1 MVLTSTQIEMLVAYR
16 DKAYVSNILCDECY
30 YYNNMRKNLI
40 NIPLI
45 VCSSIMTV
53 FNSSSFDDD
62 TMRIPNILLNSLT
75 TLILALIGNFKFVE
89 KQNNFH
95 NNGLKFNRLCHK
107 IEDTLTHNI
116 EDITVEKLREYI
128 EEYDTLNEN
137 LEFPYN
143 QSIKEKIRKRYLGK
157 KILPN
162 ALNCVG
168 EFSIRT
174 EEIAGDD
181 SRSVSVSV

>member
-1 MVLTSTQIEMLVAYR
+1 MLVAYR

-30 YYNNMRKNLI
+30 SYNNMRKNLI

-45 VCSSIMTV
+45 FCSSIMTV
-53 FNSSSFDDD
+53 FNSSSFDAD

-107 IEDTLTHNI
+107 IEDTLTHNL
-116 EDITVEKLREYI
+116 DDVTVEKLREYI

-157 KILPN
+157 KVLPN

-168 EFSIRT
+168 DFSVRT

-181 SRSVSVSV
+181 NSNSSLSV

>member
-30 YYNNMRKNLI
+30 SYNNMRKNLI

-45 VCSSIMTV
+45 FCSSIMTV
-53 FNSSSFDDD
+53 FNSSSFDSDS
-62 TMRIPNILLNSLT
+62 MRIPNILLNSLT

-107 IEDTLTHNI
+107 IEDTLTHNLN
-116 EDITVEKLREYI
+116 DVTVEKLREYI

-143 QSIKEKIRKRYLGK
+143 QSIKEKIRKRYFGK
-157 KILPN
+157 KTLPN
-162 ALNCVG
+162 ALNCIG

-181 SRSVSVSV
+181 NSVSV

>member
-1 MVLTSTQIEMLVAYR
+1 MVLTVTQKEMLVAYR
-16 DKAYVSNILCDECY
+16 DKAYVSNVLCEECY
-30 YYNNMRKNLI
+30 NYNLIRKNMI

-53 FNSSSFDDD
+53 FNSSSFNAD
-62 TMRIPNILLNSLT
+62 TMRIPNIVLNSLT

-107 IEDTLTHNI
+107 IEDTLTNNI
-116 EDITVEKLREYI
+116 NDITIEKLREYI

-137 LEFPYN
+137 LEYPYN
-143 QSIKEKIRKRYLGK
+143 QGIKEKIRKRYLGK

-168 EFSIRT
+168 DFSVRT

-181 SRSVSVSV
+181 NSNSSLSV

>member
-1 MVLTSTQIEMLVAYR
+1 MVLTVTQKEMLVAYR
-16 DKAYVSNILCDECY
+16 DKAYVSNVLCEECY
-30 YYNNMRKNLI
+30 NYNLIRKNMI

-53 FNSSSFDDD
+53 LNSSSFNAD
-62 TMRIPNILLNSLT
+62 TMRIPNIVLNSLT

-107 IEDTLTHNI
+107 IEDTLTNNI
-116 EDITVEKLREYI
+116 NDITIEKLREYI

-137 LEFPYN
+137 LEYPYN
-143 QSIKEKIRKRYLGK
+143 QGIKEKIRKRYLGK
-157 KILPN
+157 KTLPN
-162 ALNCVG
+162 ALNCIT

-174 EEIAGDD
+174 DNIPED
-181 SRSVSVSV
+181 SSSTVSVSV

>member
-1 MVLTSTQIEMLVAYR
+1 MVLSSTQIDLLVGYR
-16 DKAYVSNILCDECY
+16 DKAYVSNVLCEECY
-30 YYNNMRKNLI
+30 NYNLIRKNMI

-45 VCSSIMTV
+45 VCSSVMTV
-53 FNSSSFDDD
+53 FNSSSFDAD

-107 IEDTLTHNI
+107 IEDTLTNNTD
-116 EDITVEKLREYI
+116 DITTEKLREYI

-137 LEFPYN
+137 LDYPYN

-157 KILPN
+157 KTLPN
-162 ALNCVG
+162 VLNCVG
-168 EFSIRT
+168 EFSTRT
-174 EEIAGDD
+174 DNIPDENSSD
-181 SRSVSVSV
+181 VSVSV